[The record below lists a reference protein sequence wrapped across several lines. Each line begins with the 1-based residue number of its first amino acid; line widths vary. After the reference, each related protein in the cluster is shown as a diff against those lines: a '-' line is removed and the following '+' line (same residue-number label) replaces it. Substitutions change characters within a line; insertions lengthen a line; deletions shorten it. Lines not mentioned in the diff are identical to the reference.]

1 VIAAQYGP
9 SARLALYALAL
20 DNHPNTH
27 GATAKAKVDAGLF
40 HPLGSPAQLVAQA
53 FRIYPIVF
61 YDHNINGGIYGQT
74 VMLGGLPFDIA
85 PKARAVSGIMAGA
98 QANFLARYS
107 LSYGRVIEARA
118 SAAAAQQLGGDLA
131 LRRAQAQLC
140 AAQYLG
146 HAHWLDICMA
156 QNAVLRALAQTRSR
170 SISAALSRQFAAH
183 GALGE
188 LGFLLRRSDFG
199 SHSAASAQLWL
210 HLARRDMLSFQFE
223 FGQAR
228 AGHHSRLFA
237 ASAAVTRPILGK
249 KTTLSAQYARDGGGD
264 FFGQTRLDEN
274 LALGLARPLRGGEIT
289 LSLGHRQSSLP
300 QFTGPQL
307 GLNLTFDLRAF

>member
-1 VIAAQYGP
+1 MAAQYGP
-9 SARLALYALAL
+9 SARLALYAMAL
-20 DNHPNTH
+20 DNHPHTH
-27 GATAKAKVDAGLF
+27 AAINQAKRDAGLL
-40 HPLGSPAQLVAQA
+40 HPARGPAQLIAQS
-53 FRIYPIVF
+53 FHIYPIVF
-61 YDHNINGGIYGQT
+61 YDHNINGGIFGQT
-74 VMLGGLPFDIA
+74 IMLGGLPFDIA
-85 PKARAVSGIMAGA
+85 PNARAVSGVMAGA
-98 QANFLARYS
+98 QANVMARYS

-118 SAAAAQQLGGDLA
+118 SAAAAQQLGGNLA

-146 HAHWLDICMA
+146 HAHWLDICTA
-156 QNAVLRALAQTRSR
+156 QNTVLRALAQTRSR
-170 SISAALSRQFAAH
+170 SISAALSRQFAAP

-188 LGFLLRRSDFG
+188 IGLLLRRSDFG

-237 ASAAVTRPILGK
+237 ASAAVTRPIFGK
-249 KTTLSAQYARDGGGD
+249 KTTVSAQYARDGGGD
-264 FFGQTRLDEN
+264 FFGQTRLDESW
-274 LALGLARPLRGGEIT
+274 ALGLARPWRSGAIT

-307 GLNLTFDLRAF
+307 GLNLSFDLRAF